1 MALGDLE
8 GDPMIELRLGAEAI
22 PLPPG
27 IDGMVLS
34 PGVPAS
40 SPLVREAERRSRAR
54 DRRGRARVPFLDGTV
69 VAITGSNGKSTTATL
84 TAAMLEESGVDAV
97 LCGNIGE
104 PLAAQVDGP
113 PGRVFVVELS
123 SFQLETVRTF
133 RADAAALLNV
143 TPDHLDRYPDFAAYA
158 AAKARIFE
166 RQDEAV
172 GRGPQRGRSGD
183 GGDRRRRRA
192 LAPALVLAAPRRRG
206 RLLSSTAA
214 PWSRSRP
221 GARAELFTTAEV
233 AMVGSHNTENAMA
246 ASLLALAAGGDRASL
261 RRVVGRF
268 DGLPH
273 RTRRVRERRGVV
285 WYDDSKGTNVGA
297 TLKSLEGFPDRSV
310 HLDPRRGRQG
320 PGLRAA
326 ARDGRAQGQGGLPHR
341 RRRRATIELALAGAA
356 TAKRS
361 GTLERAVAE
370 ANAAAASGDVV
381 LLSPACASF
390 DQFTDFT
397 HRGRRFQELVAA
409 LDDGRG
415 ARGRSWMAKKLAFDK
430 VLFTVVLVLLA
441 GGLVM
446 VYSASMASGAAAPAS
461 GGMHPF
467 VKQLIAA
474 VIGLVAMG
482 LDHAPRLPAAA
493 QAGRS
498 STAWWARSCS
508 C

>member
-1 MALGDLE
+1 MKVPWSDDEWQRVLVYGMGKSGLAATRLLRARDVAVVAVDARHDVALGDLE
-8 GDPMIELRLGAEAI
+8 SDPMIELRLGAETI

-34 PGVPAS
+34 PGVPVS
-40 SPLVREAERRSRAR
+40 SPLVREAERRSLPVIAEVEL
-54 DRRGRARVPFLDGTV
+54 AFPFLDGTV

-113 PGRVFVVELS
+113 PGRSFVVELS

-143 TPDHLDRYPDFAAYA
+143 TPDHMDRYPDFAAYA

-166 RQDEAV
+166 RQDERSVAV
-172 GRGPQRGRSGD
+172 LNADDPETVAIGAGVASARRRWFSLRRPVEDGCYLD
-183 GGDRRRRRA
+183 GGAVVEASAGRA
-192 LAPALVLAAPRRRG
+192 
-206 RLLSSTAA
+206 
-214 PWSRSRP
+214 
-221 GARAELFTTAEV
+221 AELFAVAEV
-233 AMVGSHNTENAMA
+233 AMVGSHNVENAMA

-273 RTRRVRERRGVV
+273 RTRRIRERRGVA

-310 HLDPRRGRQG
+310 HLILGGVGKGQDFAP
-320 PGLRAA
+320 LREAVARKAKAVYLIGAA
-326 ARDGRAQGQGGLPHR
+326 ARE
-341 RRRRATIELALAGAA
+341 IELALAGAA

-361 GTLERAVAE
+361 ATLERAVAE
-370 ANAAAASGDVV
+370 ANAAASGGDVV

-397 HRGRRFQELVAA
+397 HRGRRFQELVGA
-409 LDDGRG
+409 LDDGERDG
-415 ARGRSWMAKKLAFDK
+415 
-430 VLFTVVLVLLA
+430 
-441 GGLVM
+441 
-446 VYSASMASGAAAPAS
+446 
-461 GGMHPF
+461 
-467 VKQLIAA
+467 
-474 VIGLVAMG
+474 
-482 LDHAPRLPAAA
+482 
-493 QAGRS
+493 
-498 STAWWARSCS
+498 
-508 C
+508 

>member
-1 MALGDLE
+1 MKVPWSDDEWQRVLVYGMGKSGLAATRLLRARDVAVVAVDARHDVALGDLE
-8 GDPMIELRLGAEAI
+8 SDPMIELRLGAETI

-34 PGVPAS
+34 PGVPVS
-40 SPLVREAERRSRAR
+40 SPLVREAERRSLPVIAEVEL
-54 DRRGRARVPFLDGTV
+54 AFPFLDGTV

-113 PGRVFVVELS
+113 PGRSFVVELS

-143 TPDHLDRYPDFAAYA
+143 TPDHMDRYPDFAAYA

-166 RQDEAV
+166 RQDERSVAV
-172 GRGPQRGRSGD
+172 LNADDPETVAIGAGVASA
-183 GGDRRRRRA
+183 RRRWFSLRRPVEDGCYLDSGA
-192 LAPALVLAAPRRRG
+192 VVEASAG
-206 RLLSSTAA
+206 RA
-214 PWSRSRP
+214 
-221 GARAELFTTAEV
+221 AELFAVAEV
-233 AMVGSHNTENAMA
+233 AMVGSHNVENAMA

-273 RTRRVRERRGVV
+273 RTRRIRERRGVA

-310 HLDPRRGRQG
+310 HLILGGVGKGQDFAP
-320 PGLRAA
+320 LREAVARKAKAVYLIGAA
-326 ARDGRAQGQGGLPHR
+326 ARE
-341 RRRRATIELALAGAA
+341 IELALAGAA

-361 GTLERAVAE
+361 ATLERAVAE
-370 ANAAAASGDVV
+370 ANAAASGGDVV

-397 HRGRRFQELVAA
+397 HRGRRFQELVGA
-409 LDDGRG
+409 LDDGERDG
-415 ARGRSWMAKKLAFDK
+415 
-430 VLFTVVLVLLA
+430 
-441 GGLVM
+441 
-446 VYSASMASGAAAPAS
+446 
-461 GGMHPF
+461 
-467 VKQLIAA
+467 
-474 VIGLVAMG
+474 
-482 LDHAPRLPAAA
+482 
-493 QAGRS
+493 
-498 STAWWARSCS
+498 
-508 C
+508 